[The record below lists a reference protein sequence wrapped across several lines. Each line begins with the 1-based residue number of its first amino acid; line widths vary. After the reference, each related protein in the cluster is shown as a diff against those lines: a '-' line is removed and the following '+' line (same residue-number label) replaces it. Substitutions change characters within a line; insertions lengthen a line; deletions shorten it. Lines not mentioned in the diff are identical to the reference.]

1 MKMKTEN
8 RSEYRDLTSTTFR
21 SLPNKVRPEP
31 NGRPQSHQLPVLGAA
46 SGGNGAPVPSVGASA
61 KPSRRDVP
69 AGEFPCDYCSAKCCR
84 YFALPFDRPTT
95 WKEFDQMRWFL
106 LHERAAVFV
115 ENGDWYVLVYNVC
128 RHLQADNRCG
138 IYETRPQICRDY
150 STRNCEYEDS
160 WVYDHYWELPEQV
173 EEYAEAVLGPRR
185 GRPFRAPRPAGPSRS
200 LDLHQNKPR
209 VGDLSTRRTGAT
221 AIFEDQINRFRSTK
235 G

>member
-1 MKMKTEN
+1 MKTEVPIEN
-8 RSEYRDLTSTTFR
+8 RASASIGFR
-21 SLPNKVRPEP
+21 RLPNNARPEP
-31 NGRPQSHQLPVLGAA
+31 NGRPDTRQSPGPQPQL
-46 SGGNGAPVPSVGASA
+46 GGNSAPPAPAAAPRSA
-61 KPSRRDVP
+61 KPSRHQVP
-69 AGEFPCDYCSAKCCR
+69 AGQCLCDFCSAKCCR

-115 ENGDWYVLVYNVC
+115 EKGDWYVLVYNPC
-128 RHLQADNRCG
+128 QHLQADNRCG

-160 WVYDHYWELPEQV
+160 WVYDHYWELPAQV

-185 GRPFRAPRPAGPSRS
+185 GRSFRTPRPVAPSRS
-200 LDLHQNKPR
+200 K
-209 VGDLSTRRTGAT
+209 A
-221 AIFEDQINRFRSTK
+221 RSTK